1 MPDLHELCAAAV
13 EAATGDEAVEAY
25 AEESRH
31 TEASALRGEI
41 EGLTFAESR
50 GVGVRLIAG
59 GRLGYA
65 YAADPTP
72 DEVRE
77 AVRRAREN
85 AALAEPDEFNVL
97 AAPAAAAPIAE
108 LYRED
113 QANIPTDRKVALA
126 LDLERRAI
134 SIDPRA
140 SKIDAA
146 QIGDA
151 VSRVAIASTTGV
163 QAEYART
170 DAWCVAVS
178 LAVEGDETQTGFS
191 FTIGR
196 GIDDLGWEA
205 IADEA
210 VRRAVRMLGATKP
223 PTAKVPI
230 VLDQFAAMSFLG
242 VLAGALSAEAVLKQR
257 SLFASMVGQQVG
269 SELFTLVDDGTITIG
284 PAASP
289 FDDEGVPTGRTE
301 LFTRGTLNGFLHNTY
316 TAARTGG
323 GTRSTGNAK
332 RGGYKSTPGVGTSN
346 FYLDAGELSF
356 DELLVRAEGGV
367 LIQDV
372 SGVHS
377 GANPISGEFSVGA
390 TGLRIAGGALGEPLR
405 EMTVA
410 STLPEMLA
418 GITGVGS
425 DLRFFSSVGTPSV
438 LFGEMTLAGV
448 YGTRSSRSE
457 HRSR

>member
-13 EAATGDEAVEAY
+13 ESATGDEAVEAY

-97 AAPAAAAPIAE
+97 AAPAAAAPIGE

-178 LAVEGDETQTGFS
+178 LAVESDETQTGFS
-191 FTIGR
+191 FAIGR

-323 GTRSTGNAK
+323 GTRSSGNAK

-448 YGTRSSRSE
+448 
-457 HRSR
+457 